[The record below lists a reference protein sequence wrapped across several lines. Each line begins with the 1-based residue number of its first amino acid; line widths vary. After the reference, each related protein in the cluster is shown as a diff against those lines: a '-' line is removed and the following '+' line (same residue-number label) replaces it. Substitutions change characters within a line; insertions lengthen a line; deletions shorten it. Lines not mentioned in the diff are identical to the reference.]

1 MDEVIFKK
9 IKRTGVL
16 NLAMGIVA
24 VVAGITTG
32 VLLIV
37 SGAKLLAHKP
47 DKLFDY
53 ERERK

>member
-32 VLLIV
+32 VLH
-37 SGAKLLAHKP
+37 S
-47 DKLFDY
+47 F
-53 ERERK
+53 RRKAFST

>member
-24 VVAGITTG
+24 VVAGITTR

-47 DKLFDY
+47 DKLF
-53 ERERK
+53 